1 METIVRA
8 NHPLGR
14 WFLVR
19 SNYFR
24 IAGTSSRAPD
34 EPDQHP
40 TRSTATT
47 TLARELLRL
56 DEVEE
61 VPRHPIDR

>member
-1 METIVRA
+1 MWTIPSSIRNWTADQKRMETIVRA

-24 IAGTSSRAPD
+24 IAGTSSRMPD
-34 EPDQHP
+34 EHP
-40 TRSTATT
+40 IPSRSTATGS
-47 TLARELLRL
+47 
-56 DEVEE
+56 
-61 VPRHPIDR
+61 